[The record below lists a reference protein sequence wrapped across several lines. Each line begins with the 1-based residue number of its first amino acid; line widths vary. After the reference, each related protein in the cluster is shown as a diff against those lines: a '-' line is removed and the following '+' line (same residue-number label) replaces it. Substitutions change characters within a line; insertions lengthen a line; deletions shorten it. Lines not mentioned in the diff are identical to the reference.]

1 MNKKAYIMPL
11 MGVSRFDFND
21 YCAGQNSIPYGEGD
35 GPGIAEGKERQDK
48 EEPDN
53 DWGSLW

>member
-1 MNKKAYIMPL
+1 

-21 YCAGQNSIPYGEGD
+21 YCAGQNSIPFGGED
-35 GPGIAEGKERQDK
+35 GPGMADGKERQDK